1 LLGSRIN
8 TRTATIAL
16 GHWCVSSSPPLAVQR
31 SVWTRPELGSVPRSV
46 EPWWKML
53 EHVGKWWFN
62 IAIIIYI
69 YGHIYKHTTL
79 VNDGSYW

>member
-1 LLGSRIN
+1 LLGARIK

-16 GHWCVSSSPPLAVQR
+16 GHWGVSSSPPLAVQR
-31 SVWTRPELGSVPRSV
+31 SVWTRPELGSVPQSV

-62 IAIIIYI
+62 IAIIYIYMAIYI
-69 YGHIYKHTTL
+69 YIIYIHTY
-79 VNDGSYW
+79 VYI